1 MFPTHTEA
9 LPSDSA
15 VTAKS
20 TGDTVIQ
27 LCDTGKLNSMP
38 KAAQA
43 PRYAIAAS
51 LIDGFA

>member
-9 LPSDSA
+9 LPSGA
-15 VTAKS
+15 VVVAKS

-27 LCDTGKLNSMP
+27 LCETGKLNSMP
-38 KAAQA
+38 NAAHA
-43 PRYAIAAS
+43 PRYAIRAS